1 MTMDSVADRKPAAS
15 PTAPGTARPPAPE
28 MATGATKFSMRGLP
42 LLTQGASFDPVS
54 TADNL
59 WLSVKVYA
67 SGGENALHAHSVEDH
82 AFVVLQGRATFH
94 FADGSTCEALQ
105 YEGVMLPKGTFY
117 RFEAGE
123 EENLVLLR
131 IGGAQRK
138 DLANRKL
145 QKHGTP
151 MELQATTYDY
161 DGGKKDARDPKTGT
175 PALPIIVKPG
185 AFFPKG

>member
-1 MTMDSVADRKPAAS
+1 MSDQALAEKTM
-15 PTAPGTARPPAPE
+15 PT

-67 SGGENALHAHSVEDH
+67 SGGENALHAHKIEDH
-82 AFVVLQGRATFH
+82 AFVVLQGRATFY
-94 FADGSTCEALQ
+94 FGDGSSCEAKAF
-105 YEGVMLPKGTFY
+105 EGVMLPKGTLY

-138 DLANRKL
+138 DLANRGL
-145 QKHGTP
+145 QSHGTP
-151 MELQATTYDY
+151 VELKGTTFDE
-161 DGGKKDARDPKTGT
+161 DGSTKDGRNPKTGT
-175 PALPIIVKPG
+175 PSLQIIRAVGK
-185 AFFPKG
+185 FFPNDR

>member
-1 MTMDSVADRKPAAS
+1 MSEQIAVRAAAEKTV
-15 PTAPGTARPPAPE
+15 PN

-42 LLTQGASFDPVS
+42 LLVQGASFDPVA

-67 SGGENALHAHSVEDH
+67 SGGENALHGHTVEDH
-82 AFVVLQGRATFH
+82 AFVVLQGRATFY
-94 FADGSTCEALQ
+94 FGDGSSCEALAF
-105 YEGVMLPKGTFY
+105 EGVMLPKGALY

-138 DLANRKL
+138 DIANRNL
-145 QKHGTP
+145 QPHGSP
-151 MELQATTYDY
+151 VELKGTTFDA
-161 DGGKKDARDPKTGT
+161 DGSTKNGRDPKTGT
-175 PALPIIVKPG
+175 PALPIIRSVGK
-185 AFFPKG
+185 FFPQDK

>member
-1 MTMDSVADRKPAAS
+1 MSEQIAVQEPAKK
-15 PTAPGTARPPAPE
+15 TAPK

-42 LLTQGASFDPVS
+42 LLAQGASFDPVA

-67 SGGENALHAHSVEDH
+67 SGGENALHSHKIEDH
-82 AFVVLQGRATFH
+82 AFVVLQGRATFY
-94 FADGSTCEALQ
+94 FGDGSSCEALAF
-105 YEGVMLPKGTFY
+105 EGVMLPKGTLY

-138 DLANRKL
+138 DMANRDL
-145 QKHGTP
+145 QPHGSP
-151 MELQATTYDY
+151 VELKGTTFDA
-161 DGGKKDARDPKTGT
+161 DGTTKNGRDPKTGT
-175 PALPIIVKPG
+175 PALAIIRAVGK
-185 AFFPKG
+185 FFPQSR